1 MNTNIGLFLRLKMV
15 LPLIV
20 ILCNFE
26 KQRMKV
32 SPSTQTIRGHASEP
46 LWERNSRHSVHTSRP
61 FYRTAVLR
69 VLDCPSVRPSAR
81 RGLARGR
88 WRPPRTA
95 AGSLKV
101 KRSAVAT
108 QTTRGGFSRT
118 VRLRNRWRAR
128 LHPRRRRD
136 GRGKVGKGGRQWDKI
151 RLCTHYVMKMKQKG
165 FSNFPP
171 MLGKKYL
178 KNKIY

>member
-1 MNTNIGLFLRLKMV
+1 MKDESVPIYAEGTRLNRFGREIADT
-15 LPLIV
+15 PYTPHGPFTGRPSSASSIV
-20 ILCNFE
+20 RL
-26 KQRMKV
+26 
-32 SPSTQTIRGHASEP
+32 
-46 LWERNSRHSVHTSRP
+46 
-61 FYRTAVLR
+61 
-69 VLDCPSVRPSAR
+69 SVRPQGGGSLED
-81 RGLARGR
+81 GGR
-88 WRPPRTA
+88 WRPPRTT

-101 KRSAVAT
+101 IRSAVAT

-136 GRGKVGKGGRQWDKI
+136 GRGEVGKGGRQRDKI
-151 RLCTHYVMKMKQKG
+151 RFCTHYVMKMKQKG